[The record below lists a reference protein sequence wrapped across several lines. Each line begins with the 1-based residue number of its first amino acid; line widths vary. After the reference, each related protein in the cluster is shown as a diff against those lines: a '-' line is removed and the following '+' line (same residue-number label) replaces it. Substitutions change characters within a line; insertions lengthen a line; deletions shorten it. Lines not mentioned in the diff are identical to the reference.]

1 MLSASTASLIKFDPK
16 GVMTL
21 LMSSPTKAAW
31 MVLGALVGMAFVVVP
46 LLVAR
51 LVRWW
56 RQKRADGVAVLGV
69 STLERLW
76 RRFLANLP
84 RSARTVVARYPA
96 IVVLGPAGAGKSQL
110 IREFVDWQGQSSQ
123 FLPSLTDNPL
133 LQIYLGGKL
142 IVEEVSSQILA
153 NNSAVAAQA
162 LRRLW
167 EPVCREQAP
176 LTLIVLNMMTL
187 ETATP
192 EERADLAH
200 QLRGKLSLLGKLVD
214 APVEARLCLTHLDQI
229 RGFTQ
234 LARFCAAHRI
244 PLWLPLPSAD
254 ASKEKDQ
261 EPVELTRFLPLAL
274 TKLPAADFREVVL
287 FLKEVPRIQT
297 ALEGLLKPLREW
309 SVAAKPP
316 ILERVYLHST
326 AEGAHGSSP
335 IAGRKIQ
342 PVTSW
347 SNRIKSLL
355 PASLR
360 AAQWHLIASVAI
372 VLLTTAICLV
382 SAVRQ
387 RSAIARADEAINT
400 FAEAVH
406 RAQATLGDVRES
418 PAVRSASHS
427 ARQAIEEVNVDENS
441 FFIHRILYRGS
452 KLALTRRLLEV
463 MRDAYFLPLL
473 QRYGAQRDV
482 ERGLYTLAVIYSSR
496 DNALGSLVASELR
509 DIALA
514 LGISDAIINDYVQLS
529 AEPWERAAAVP
540 WNRMVSTEPKSV
552 ALTDSWLR
560 YFSELQQIYRSRNV
574 TTEQLHK
581 LQLGAAPLMRIADAV
596 RTKRKL
602 AQMLNAIAEE
612 SPLVEVEDRI
622 GKHFPELSP
631 PQWLRDQ
638 QAAISA
644 TLHLIHDTDQ
654 QAVRAGQLSLTQV
667 LRLLT
672 DLDERKRN
680 EDQVY
685 AFEIDERSFS
695 FSARVWADM
704 LLRGRNQLVLGALY
718 KASDLPAESGQS
730 AGASRSSGH
739 GRTHGASADAGEGS
753 ERGHHRSHHQRRHHG
768 KSGKADREPDATA
781 VASAAERPSRQHHHG
796 SRHDRDNAAPAHLG
810 AEPQISAAEARQYSR
825 ASYEQ
830 DMKTLLQKLD
840 KALNDNSGLPAPQR
854 QYLTKYVEGEARRYS
869 ERYCAALLM
878 QYKSYVFPG
887 GALSSTRS
895 ALVELL
901 QPNGSLLTHLKS
913 VADNANLPGLD
924 GRFMQPLAS
933 CLSQLKPVTSL
944 MVQKDGAYPALKPYA
959 EIIAGVLKE
968 LDTGK
973 PAQVMEDGKAIGLSE
988 LLSPLGR
995 LGLSILM
1002 EQESSPERKVEQY
1015 LESAGLGGPLTLPF
1029 LAPIRH
1035 LSRLATAEVEQVLNQ
1050 QWESLQQTV
1059 RPVLSRYPFDRRA
1072 ERELQPSELDLFK
1085 PGMGSFWVSFRQ
1097 VFSPVCVEQGGVFNP
1112 RKWPRGSIAL
1122 PRDMLPLV
1130 NQLAGLSSALYSK
1143 DGNRKP
1149 IEIAVKALPVSV
1161 CDPARPSAVSFL
1173 SVGKTQVFGVNTRPE
1188 TTALLVPWWQQDIA
1202 AVGLEFA
1209 KGAQAR
1215 SAQSIEV
1222 ADSLWNFFRLLERAS
1237 ASGRV
1242 LTWALP
1248 GSGGQVACE
1257 VRFEL
1262 DRDPMALFRVK
1273 SR

>member
-1 MLSASTASLIKFDPK
+1 MLSATAVNLIKLTPK
-16 GVMTL
+16 GVMSL
-21 LMSSPTKAAW
+21 LMSSPTKIAW
-31 MVLGALVGMAFVVVP
+31 MVLGTLVGMALIALP

-56 RQKRADGVAVLGV
+56 RQKRQARGADGTVALGT

-84 RSARTVVARYPA
+84 RSARLVVARYPA
-96 IVVLGPAGAGKSQL
+96 VIVLGPAGSGKSQL

-123 FLPSLTDNPL
+123 FLPSLTDHPL
-133 LQIYLGGKL
+133 LQIYLGGKV
-142 IVEEVSSQILA
+142 IVEEISSQLLA

-167 EPVCREQAP
+167 EPVSREQAP
-176 LTLIVLNMMTL
+176 LALIVLNFLTL

-192 EERADLAH
+192 EERAELAH
-200 QLRGKLSLLGKLVD
+200 QLRGKLGLLGKLVD

-234 LARFCAAHRI
+234 LARFGAAHRI

-254 ASKEKDQ
+254 ASKERSH
-261 EPVELTRFLPLAL
+261 EPTELTRFLPLAL

-297 ALEGLLKPLREW
+297 ALESLLKPLREW
-309 SVAAKPP
+309 SAAAKPP

-326 AEGAHGSSP
+326 AEGAHGTSP
-335 IAGRKIQ
+335 IAGRRVQ
-342 PVTSW
+342 PVSSW
-347 SNRIKSLL
+347 SNRLKSLL
-355 PASLR
+355 PPSLR
-360 AAQWHLIASVAI
+360 AAQWHLIASIAV
-372 VLLTTAICLV
+372 VFLTAAVCLV
-382 SAVRQ
+382 SALRQ
-387 RSAIARADEAINT
+387 RNAIARADEAINT

-418 PAVRSASHS
+418 PAVRGASHA
-427 ARQAIEEVNVDENS
+427 ARQTIEDVNVDENS

-452 KLALTRRLLEV
+452 KLTLTRRLLEV

-473 QRYGAQRDV
+473 PRYGAQRDV
-482 ERGLYTLAVIYSSR
+482 ERGLYTLAVIYASR

-529 AEPWERAAAVP
+529 AEPWDRPAAVP
-540 WNRMVSTEPKSV
+540 WNRMVSTEAAPL
-552 ALTDSWLR
+552 ALADSWLR
-560 YFSELQQIYRSRNV
+560 YFSELQQVYRSRSV
-574 TTEQLHK
+574 TSEQLHK
-581 LQLGAAPLMRIADAV
+581 LQVGAAPLMRIADAV

-612 SPLVEVEDRI
+612 SPLVEIEDRI
-622 GKHFPELSP
+622 GKHHPELSP

-638 QAAISA
+638 QAAIGA

-718 KASDLPAESGQS
+718 KASDLPSDPGLQTDSHRSPGHSRSHE
-730 AGASRSSGH
+730 AGAEPGD
-739 GRTHGASADAGEGS
+739 GG
-753 ERGHHRSHHQRRHHG
+753 RGHRRHHRRHRHG
-768 KSGKADREPDATA
+768 KDADATA
-781 VASAAERPSRQHHHG
+781 VASAADRPARHHRGARGQDSR
-796 SRHDRDNAAPAHLG
+796 SAAAPAG

-840 KALNDNSGLPAPQR
+840 KALTDNSGLPAPQR

-901 QPNGSLLTHLKS
+901 QPNGSLFTHLKA

-933 CLSQLKPVTSL
+933 CLTQLKPVTSL
-944 MVQKDGAYPALKPYA
+944 MVQKEGAYPALKPYA
-959 EIIAGVLKE
+959 EIIGGVLKE

-973 PAQVMEDGKAIGLSE
+973 PAQVMEDGKAIGLTE

-995 LGLSILM
+995 IGMSILM
-1002 EQESSPERKVEQY
+1002 EQESSPERKVEQF
-1015 LESAGLGGPLTLPF
+1015 LESAGLGGQLTLPF

-1035 LSRLATAEVEQVLNQ
+1035 LSKLATAEVEQVLSQ
-1050 QWESLQQTV
+1050 QWEGMQQLV
-1059 RPVLSRYPFDRRA
+1059 HPVLSRYPFDRRSD
-1072 ERELQPSELDLFK
+1072 RELQPSEIDLFK
-1085 PGMGSFWVSFRQ
+1085 PGLGAFWVSFRQ
-1097 VFSPVCVEQGGVFNP
+1097 VFSPVCVEQGGVFSP
-1112 RKWPRGSIAL
+1112 RKWPRGSIGL

-1130 NQLAGLSSALYSK
+1130 NQLAGLSGALYAK
-1143 DGNRKP
+1143 DGSRKP

-1161 CDPARPSAVSFL
+1161 CDPARPAAVSFL
-1173 SVGKTQVFGVNTRPE
+1173 SIGKTQVFGVNTRPE
-1188 TTALLVPWWQQDIA
+1188 TTPLPLQWWQQDIA

-1237 ASGRV
+1237 VSGRV

-1248 GSGGQVACE
+1248 GAGGQAACE

-1262 DRDPMALFRVK
+1262 DRDPMALFRLK